1 MNWLILALM
10 AVPFFLAVEILYKF
24 GECKNIDI
32 NLFIPILFL
41 FVGIISLLFILLT
54 NRYREVININKYIIL
69 NILLISLIMFLGQF
83 TYWNS
88 FNKSNIPGYTRA
100 IFSGGLIIS
109 LVLISTIFFNKI
121 ITIRESIGLILILFG
136 VYLLS

>member
-1 MNWLILALM
+1 MNWLILALL

-32 NLFIPILFL
+32 NLFIPMLFL
-41 FVGIISLLFILLT
+41 FVGLISFLYILFT
-54 NRYREVININKYIIL
+54 NRYSELINIDRKIL
-69 NILLISLIMFLGQF
+69 INILVISIIMFLGQF
-83 TYWNS
+83 MYWNS
-88 FNKSNIPGYTRA
+88 FKQSNIPGYTT
-100 IFSGGLIIS
+100 IFSGALILS

-121 ITIRESIGLILILFG
+121 VTMKEGLGLLLIILG